1 MEKDHLSPSLIV
13 KIKFCGDQQRAG
25 HFRIVHVKMPSR
37 ALQATFSHGKSIKGA
52 RTPQIVTFF
61 AWTTMKKNIL
71 TIDNFRKR
79 DSLIVGKC

>member
-1 MEKDHLSPSLIV
+1 
-13 KIKFCGDQQRAG
+13 
-25 HFRIVHVKMPSR
+25 MPSR

-61 AWTTMKKNIL
+61 AWTTMKKKIL

-79 DSLIVGKC
+79 DSLIVGEC